1 MKEIAESRFSVLIGP
16 AGTGKTTLL
25 TILAG
30 QKEIE
35 NKGVLFLAPTGKARV
50 RMEEVARE
58 INVTAKTIAQF
69 LSNYDRYNGEIHQYV
84 FSEKFCESN
93 YETVILDEAS
103 MLTEEMLATT
113 LDCLKGVKRFILVG
127 DHRQLPPIG
136 AGRPFLDII
145 NHLKPDGIET
155 AFPRFGKG
163 YAELTIKRRQGGAK
177 REDLQLAEWFS
188 GEPLEPGA
196 DNIIN
201 HLNSSPDSKYL
212 RVEHWKNEDDFE
224 KLFDK
229 VLVEELKL
237 DSIDDVA
244 GFNKSL
250 GSIDGRLF
258 NDTGAANYFGTTP
271 SVEKVEAW
279 QILAG

>member
-1 MKEIAESRFSVLIGP
+1 MQSDLKVNSDWKELLDSALAEFTEGEPDEQEIKARQEKAAALKEIAESRFSVLIGP

-84 FSEKFCESN
+84 FSDKYCESN

-145 NHLKPDGIET
+145 NHLKPEGVET
-155 AFPRFGKG
+155 SFPRFGKG

-177 REDLQLAEWFS
+177 REDLQLSRMVQW
-188 GEPLEPGA
+188 
-196 DNIIN
+196 
-201 HLNSSPDSKYL
+201 
-212 RVEHWKNEDDFE
+212 R
-224 KLFDK
+224 
-229 VLVEELKL
+229 
-237 DSIDDVA
+237 
-244 GFNKSL
+244 
-250 GSIDGRLF
+250 
-258 NDTGAANYFGTTP
+258 ANGTRCRQYYQSFKFITRF
-271 SVEKVEAW
+271 
-279 QILAG
+279 